1 MKLILTL
8 IIAALTVL
16 SANANNLS
24 YKKLGLKDYDE
35 IQKIL
40 TPHYEVVRTI
50 KNSNDESLDSKA
62 VEHLRQALL
71 VILTRPNSDNMVS
84 KLYPKAEKE
93 LRSLNAYHD
102 TIASIASEAINTL
115 QSKDIRTD
123 SRTSALFILNNLLS
137 EMKPRAKDSEDVIK
151 VLYKIKDSKIE
162 ASKDIKRALRKR
174 MMSTPLKPWKIAEK
188 ILKSVENQ
196 PNK

>member
-102 TIASIASEAINTL
+102 TIASITSEAINTL